1 MLKSVNPTGF
11 RIDPLKPTGFG
22 IDPILVTAGFTKTKK
37 PFTIVKGFLK
47 KGDDILSH
55 KMQYHLRRRA

>member
-1 MLKSVNPTGF
+1 MLKSVNPT
-11 RIDPLKPTGFG
+11 TFG
-22 IDPILVTAGFTKTKK
+22 IDPRIGALFTAIFTKTKK
-37 PFTIVKGFLK
+37 PFTLVKGFLK

>member
-1 MLKSVNPTGF
+1 MKLIRKYAYLISSRDF
-11 RIDPLKPTGFG
+11 F
-22 IDPILVTAGFTKTKK
+22 KTKN
-37 PFTIVKGFLK
+37 PFIYDEGVFLK